1 MGPLLTLSSLSA
13 YNQRLSKW
21 GIQKFPHN
29 RRTRNGQLV
38 SSSTKTSFFARPSH
52 RYSKPRHA
60 SGADEGQPLNGVDN
74 AGVAGLTSQ
83 LSPPHPAALLLV
95 VTPDH
100 TRRFDGSNIQS
111 SRSHPHGHLIPNY
124 CSRLNEHTPGT
135 QLSSPYS
142 PPGHASVAV
151 GAEYTAATHS
161 NWHTHQP
168 SPPVSYPLDDFAVA
182 QDKGRTYGS
191 WRSPAVT
198 NMSCSSASITGS
210 PTSESLHSFY
220 STPLSATS
228 IAISKPDHLRNTQL
242 HSLAASAPDF
252 ERLESLIKTG
262 VDIGFQNT
270 AGETFLHVLVP
281 KRLGN
286 KLPDLLL
293 SCRDRGFEFMQRSNS
308 GVTAIH
314 AVLNSISD
322 MEQGLNL
329 LSILPKLQ
337 VNLYARDRFN
347 TPAVDTLY
355 LWRDRITNSGT
366 NFGAT
371 SMRLEQLLQSY
382 ASQQRKRLPLV
393 TETPPSRSK
402 LLEADQGISKLVEAD
417 EAMSQFVE
425 RSWFNPQ
432 AEDETGKTRLVC
444 LILMVRPRF
453 GSPSECPPSRI
464 DLIKSCLKTEIDV
477 NAYDK
482 AGFTALHHLLLK
494 PLLGSEEEAK
504 CVLRLLL
511 EAGADVHLR
520 DRTGGTALHLACQS
534 GLPECT
540 ALLIQHITESPY
552 YYHHHAPG
560 VNATNDEGRSVVA
573 EARLSLAFAQSA
585 LERVRIQQC
594 IDQVNEAGGR

>member
-1 MGPLLTLSSLSA
+1 MSP
-13 YNQRLSKW
+13 
-21 GIQKFPHN
+21 
-29 RRTRNGQLV
+29 
-38 SSSTKTSFFARPSH
+38 SST
-52 RYSKPRHA
+52 
-60 SGADEGQPLNGVDN
+60 
-74 AGVAGLTSQ
+74 
-83 LSPPHPAALLLV
+83 
-95 VTPDH
+95 
-100 TRRFDGSNIQS
+100 
-111 SRSHPHGHLIPNY
+111 
-124 CSRLNEHTPGT
+124 
-135 QLSSPYS
+135 
-142 PPGHASVAV
+142 
-151 GAEYTAATHS
+151 
-161 NWHTHQP
+161 
-168 SPPVSYPLDDFAVA
+168 
-182 QDKGRTYGS
+182 
-191 WRSPAVT
+191 
-198 NMSCSSASITGS
+198 SITDS

-220 STPLSATS
+220 STSLSATS
-228 IAISKPDHLRNTQL
+228 TAISKPDHLWNTQL
-242 HSLAASAPDF
+242 HNLAASAPDF
-252 ERLESLIKTG
+252 ERLEGLIRTG

-293 SCRDRGFEFMQRSNS
+293 SCRDRGFNFMQRSNS

-329 LSILPKLQ
+329 LSILPELQ

-347 TPAVDTLY
+347 RLAVDTLR

-366 NFGAT
+366 NFSAT
-371 SMRLEQLLQSY
+371 SMYLEQLLQSY

-393 TETPPSRSK
+393 TETPPSRPK
-402 LLEADQGISKLVEAD
+402 LLETDQGICKPVEAD
-417 EAMSQFVE
+417 EAMSRFVE

-432 AEDETGKTRLVC
+432 AEDEAGKTRLVC

-453 GSPSECPPSRI
+453 GSHNECPPSRI
-464 DLIKSCLKTEIDV
+464 DLIKSCLRTEIDV

-482 AGFTALHHLLLK
+482 AGSTALHHLLSK
-494 PLLGSEEEAK
+494 PLLGSEEEVK

-552 YYHHHAPG
+552 CYHHRAPG

-573 EARLSLAFAQSA
+573 EAWSLLKRTQSA
-585 LERVRIQQC
+585 LKRDGIQQC
-594 IDQVNEAGGR
+594 INQVNEAGGR